1 MNPVLSKKSQY
12 FKREM
17 SPVRQIMMYADPVH
31 FKKLGLDPD
40 EVISFAAGWVG
51 HESPKELQKAYK
63 DIVSNDELMHKSGGY
78 SPTLG
83 IPSCKEALVRYE
95 KHVYDIEKLKSNQ
108 IAIGANSTQ
117 LFSDLMRI
125 ILDPEDKIL
134 LLDPSYCN
142 YKSQII
148 TATDADVIHF
158 PVIDIETWEY
168 NADKKINEFSEFIK
182 KEKPKAVL
190 LVSPDNPTSQVL
202 SDDFVKAT
210 YEAIKS
216 VGGYLV
222 IDFAYKDLIFGE
234 NIPEYFSWAPDDN
247 FMSIHSNSKWSR
259 NLGRRLGWI
268 EAEEDV
274 IQALDSIQSS
284 TVLCPDTLHQMALER
299 YLNEA
304 IDNNT
309 LKPYIKKTAEDYK
322 KAAEYTTQ
330 ILKKYTNAK
339 FFTSYGGLYT
349 CIDVGMDGAQFVEK
363 VLKEV
368 GVLFVPGWGFGRTL
382 KNAVRLSFGP
392 LVNDLEKIEEG
403 IKRISPFLKK

>member
-1 MNPVLSKKSQY
+1 
-12 FKREM
+12 
-17 SPVRQIMMYADPVH
+17 
-31 FKKLGLDPD
+31 
-40 EVISFAAGWVG
+40 
-51 HESPKELQKAYK
+51 
-63 DIVSNDELMHKSGGY
+63 
-78 SPTLG
+78 
-83 IPSCKEALVRYE
+83 
-95 KHVYDIEKLKSNQ
+95 
-108 IAIGANSTQ
+108 
-117 LFSDLMRI
+117 MRI